1 MTVRADPEGATAVN
15 TKPDLR
21 MSFNPEQALMEA
33 VPVHRTWL
41 PLDVPREVTLSRAY
55 WLTRG
60 SRGISWHR
68 SGRISRG
75 TL

>member
-1 MTVRADPEGATAVN
+1 VN

-33 VPVHRTWL
+33 VPAYRTWL
-41 PLDVPREVTLSRAY
+41 PVDVPRDVTLLRAY

-68 SGRISRG
+68 CGRVSRG
-75 TL
+75 PLQ